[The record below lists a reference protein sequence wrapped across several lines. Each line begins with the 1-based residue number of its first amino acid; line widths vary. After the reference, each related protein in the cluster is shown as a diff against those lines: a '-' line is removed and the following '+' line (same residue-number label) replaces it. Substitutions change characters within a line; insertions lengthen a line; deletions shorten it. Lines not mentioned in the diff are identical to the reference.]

1 MLADLYTLQWY
12 GPATGA
18 ALGDDNTGTVSAG
31 IKGYGKHQGTVTA
44 SGIVS
49 DADMTSLKNS
59 PATIT
64 ASGTVTTALPK
75 GKTRIACT
83 VKVNA
88 LSQDDVTGAVLESFV
103 EDDLTLKQAMRLM
116 LARLAGDATGLDG
129 TTMAYKSLDGTKT
142 RVGGTVISGT
152 RTIST
157 RDGS

>member
-12 GPATGA
+12 GPAA
-18 ALGDDNTGTVSAG
+18 AATWGNDNAGTVAAG
-31 IKGYGKHQGTVTA
+31 IKGYGKHTGTVTN

-49 DADMTSLKNS
+49 NADMTSLKNS

-64 ASGTVTTALPK
+64 ASGVVSQALPK
-75 GKTRIACT
+75 GGTKVACT
-83 VKVNA
+83 VKVNS

-103 EDDLTLKQAMRLM
+103 EGSVTLKQAMRLM

-129 TTMAYKSLDGTKT
+129 TSMAFKSVDGSKT
-142 RVGGTVISGT
+142 RIGGTLVGGT
-152 RTIST
+152 RTITT